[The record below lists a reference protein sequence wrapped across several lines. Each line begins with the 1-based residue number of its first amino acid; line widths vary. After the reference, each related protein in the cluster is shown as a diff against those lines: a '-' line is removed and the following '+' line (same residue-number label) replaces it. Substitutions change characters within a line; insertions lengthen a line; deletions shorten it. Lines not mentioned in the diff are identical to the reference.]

1 MQRPADQQNNFFIPS
16 FFTRQIA
23 GTKPKKSINGVIR
36 VINVAVDLLLCSIN
50 NENKFIKTF

>member
-36 VINVAVDLLLCSIN
+36 VINVAVDLLLCSIKN
-50 NENKFIKTF
+50 

>member
-1 MQRPADQQNNFFIPS
+1 MQRAADKQNNFFIPS
-16 FFTRQIA
+16 FFTINIA

-50 NENKFIKTF
+50 N